1 MLLEGD
7 EVGSIED
14 SMGILNGQNQEQI

>member
-14 SMGILNGQNQEQI
+14 SMGILIGQNQEQI